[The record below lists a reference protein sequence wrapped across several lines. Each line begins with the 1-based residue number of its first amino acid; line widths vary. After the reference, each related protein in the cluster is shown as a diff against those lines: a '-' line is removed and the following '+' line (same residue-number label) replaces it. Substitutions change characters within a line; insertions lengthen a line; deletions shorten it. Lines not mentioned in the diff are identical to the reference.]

1 MYGASRRGGGIGK
14 NGRRLAGRLAAMP
27 NTYFIL
33 FEIVIY
39 IQFALCLRH
48 AIKHGTASLLKLFS
62 GIAFGVLLEL
72 ATIRQL
78 NAYQYGQFMLMVL
91 DVPLCIGVAWS
102 CIIYAV
108 MEFSDGSTLP
118 YFTRPVLDGLL
129 ALNIDLAMDTIAI
142 RLGLLGNHDP
152 RRACG
157 WR

>member
-1 MYGASRRGGGIGK
+1 MPATRTKHGASD
-14 NGRRLAGRLAAMP
+14 
-27 NTYFIL
+27 
-33 FEIVIY
+33 
-39 IQFALCLRH
+39 
-48 AIKHGTASLLKLFS
+48 LLKLFA
-62 GIAFGVLLEL
+62 GIAFGVLLEI

-129 ALNIDLAMDTIAI
+129 ALNIHLAMDTIAI
-142 RLGLLGNHDP
+142 RLTLGLGAGLKNFNTS
-152 RRACG
+152 ACLMPIFGRGSG
-157 WR
+157 WFPLFSRLAIG

>member
-1 MYGASRRGGGIGK
+1 
-14 NGRRLAGRLAAMP
+14 MP
-27 NTYFIL
+27 NTYFII

-48 AIKHGTASLLKLFS
+48 ALKHGTANLLKLFA

-108 MEFSDGSTLP
+108 MAVSYTHLTLP
-118 YFTRPVLDGLL
+118 TNREV
-129 ALNIDLAMDTIAI
+129 
-142 RLGLLGNHDP
+142 
-152 RRACG
+152 
-157 WR
+157 